1 MRDSDE
7 IVRYGPEFRDQVLRL
22 LVHGLS
28 PDASR
33 NDAYMRWKHERNPY
47 RRDPLIFLARRGRE
61 VVGMRS
67 FLATEWQAGSP
78 PETFGALYADD
89 FVIAPEHRNRGVAP
103 RIMETA
109 MRELRDEPE
118 RLAINLSAGPVTLL
132 VSLAGGWKSAGP
144 VRPVGRRSR
153 RAKAL
158 ELAARLGRR
167 MLRRVYPARIMA
179 AAAGTLAPFSRLD
192 RAISRRGGRLA
203 PNVVAQR
210 EPRIEAMADL
220 VARLPF
226 DGRVRHVRDAR
237 YFSWRFRNPT
247 RDYRF
252 LFWEGER
259 LEGYLV
265 LGTPLA
271 DPRPTGRV
279 NIVDWEA
286 RDESVREDLLRAALA
301 EGVFPELVTWT
312 ATLGPD
318 PRRLLQESG
327 FEPVD
332 AHRTA
337 RGIPCILVRPIR
349 QEEPGQEWIVSGRR
363 LLDMANWDLR
373 MIYSMHG

>member
-1 MRDSDE
+1 MRDSEE

-28 PDASR
+28 PDASL

-61 VVGMRS
+61 VVGMRT
-67 FLATEWQAGSP
+67 FLPTEWQTGSP

-89 FVIAPEHRNRGVAP
+89 FVIAPEHRNRGLAP

-132 VSLAGGWKSAGP
+132 ISLAGGWKSAGP
-144 VRPVGRRSR
+144 VRPVGHRSH
-153 RAKAL
+153 RALAFG
-158 ELAARLGRR
+158 LAAGLGRR
-167 MLRRVYPARIMA
+167 LLRRAYPARLMA

-192 RAISRRGGRLA
+192 RAISRRGGRLG
-203 PNVVAQR
+203 PNVVARR
-210 EPRIEAMADL
+210 EPRIEAMSDL

-226 DGRVRHVRDAR
+226 DGRIRHVRDAR
-237 YFSWRFRNPT
+237 YLSWRFRNPT

-265 LGTPLA
+265 LATPLA

-286 RDESVREDLLRAALA
+286 RDDSVRADLLRAALTDS
-301 EGVFPELVTWT
+301 GFSELVTWT

-318 PRRLLQESG
+318 PRRLLRENG

-349 QEEPGQEWIVSGRR
+349 QEQLREDWMVSGRR